1 MCRCLPWHPG
11 MLPHIAKCKH
21 WMRYEVCRI
30 LSGDRIDAHT
40 SNHHGHPWLET
51 WSSANLQDSFA
62 ICLIWMHQLSNCCHS
77 KLVQHSHSVCKIL
90 YTSHLGTIVLTGY
103 TTDRGWRTHALW
115 ITYPPCTLRLVCLCI
130 KHCIRTIHYVLQET
144 RVHIIGGWKQFV
156 QELIHPCI
164 PLTNQRDSMI
174 LIFIQS

>member
-1 MCRCLPWHPG
+1 MSALISRYVTAHY
-11 MLPHIAKCKH
+11 KH

-30 LSGDRIDAHT
+30 LSADRIDAHT
-40 SNHHGHPWLET
+40 SNHHGHLWLET
-51 WSSANLQDSFA
+51 WNSANLQDSFA
-62 ICLIWMHQLSNCCHS
+62 ICLIRMHQLSNCCHS
-77 KLVQHSHSVCKIL
+77 NWCSIATVCVKIL
-90 YTSHLGTIVLTGY
+90 CTSHLGTIVLTGY
-103 TTDRGWRTHALW
+103 TMDRDIDTCFMDYIPPMHPQAGLFIYKAL
-115 ITYPPCTLRLVCLCI
+115 
-130 KHCIRTIHYVLQET
+130 HTIHYVLQET